1 MQIKL
6 IISLVLALILV
17 LFAIQNP
24 TPVKIKFLTWQTA
37 DMSLIVVIIASAL
50 IGALLATVLGLIKQA
65 ELKGKI
71 KQKEEELKKFDKNSG
86 RVEGPDF

>member
-6 IISLVLALILV
+6 VISLILALILV
-17 LFAIQNP
+17 VFAIQNP
-24 TPVKIKFLTWQTA
+24 TPVKIKLLLWQTGE
-37 DMSLIVVIIASAL
+37 MSLIVVIIGSAL
-50 IGALLATVLGLIKQA
+50 LGALLATVLGLIKQA

-71 KQKEEELKKFDKNSG
+71 KQKEEELGKVDKKSG